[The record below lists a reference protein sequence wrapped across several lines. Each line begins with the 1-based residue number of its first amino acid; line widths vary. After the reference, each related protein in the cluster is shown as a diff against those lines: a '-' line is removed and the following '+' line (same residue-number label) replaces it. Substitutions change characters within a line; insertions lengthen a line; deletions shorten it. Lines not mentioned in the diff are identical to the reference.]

1 MPSCFQDSAQV
12 PYINKFYVSPDGKN
26 WKSPVSEGEFS
37 NIKNNP
43 ILQTKA
49 FHTTEARYIKFV
61 GEKEINDKNL
71 MTIAELGIITE

>member
-1 MPSCFQDSAQV
+1 
-12 PYINKFYVSPDGKN
+12 
-26 WKSPVSEGEFS
+26 
-37 NIKNNP
+37 
-43 ILQTKA
+43 LQTKA